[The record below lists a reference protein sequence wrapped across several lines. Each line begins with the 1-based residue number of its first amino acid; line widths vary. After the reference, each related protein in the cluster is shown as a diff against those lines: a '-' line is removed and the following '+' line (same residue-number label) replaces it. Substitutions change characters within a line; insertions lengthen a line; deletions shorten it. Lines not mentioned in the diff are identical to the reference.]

1 MTKKIVVLGVSGSG
15 KSSIG
20 QRIAEN
26 LGLAFF
32 DGDDYHSQANI
43 DKMSNGT
50 PLNDDDRKDWLITL
64 NQLLKDNDTAVVA
77 CSGLKPEYRAA
88 LRDGIDELV
97 MVYLKGSIETIW
109 QRHQQRNSHYFTGR
123 EMLESQFATLIEP
136 TEGEAIAIDIAQP
149 PEAVLQD
156 ALQRLA
162 ELQK

>member
-64 NQLLKDNDTAVVA
+64 NQLLKDNDTAIVA

-97 MVYLKGSIETIW
+97 IVYLKGSIETIW

-136 TEGEAIAIDIAQP
+136 TEGEAIVVDIAQP

>member
-20 QRIAEN
+20 QRIAQS

-43 DKMSNGT
+43 DKMSNGI
-50 PLNDDDRKDWLITL
+50 PLNDEDRKDWLITL
-64 NQLLKDNDTAVVA
+64 NQLLKDNDTAVLA

-88 LRDGIDELV
+88 LRDGIDDLV

-123 EMLESQFATLIEP
+123 DMLESQFATLIEP
-136 TEGEAIAIDIAQP
+136 TADEAIIVDIAQA
-149 PEAVLQD
+149 PEAVVTD
-156 ALQRLA
+156 ALKQLEA
-162 ELQK
+162 L